1 MFNDKNPINRTPIS
15 ASFKMDEFEKSKMTQ
30 KRSLPENTWYKWY
43 NWLISHILET
53 MKKFAGD
60 AKKELSSCLKQM
72 LMKILQ
78 SNKILKTPC
87 LSTRG
92 EFTPESSPVKMRP
105 TKSVPGENGSDFLP
119 PQSIFVI

>member
-15 ASFKMDEFEKSKMTQ
+15 ASFKMDQFEKSKTTQ

-60 AKKELSSCLKQM
+60 AKKRIIKLFET
-72 LMKILQ
+72 
-78 SNKILKTPC
+78 NAD
-87 LSTRG
+87 
-92 EFTPESSPVKMRP
+92 
-105 TKSVPGENGSDFLP
+105 ENT
-119 PQSIFVI
+119 SIQ